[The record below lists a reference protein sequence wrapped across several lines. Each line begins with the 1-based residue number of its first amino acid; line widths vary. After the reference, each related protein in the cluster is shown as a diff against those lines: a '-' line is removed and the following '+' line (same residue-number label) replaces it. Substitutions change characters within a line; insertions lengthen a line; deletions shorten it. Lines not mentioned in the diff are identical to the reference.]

1 MKTIKNY
8 IYYFFIFI
16 LIILLIVGFLI
27 NKKSS
32 ASKKNEISNLALELK
47 IRNDQLAKMQKNLF
61 KNGNNINNLIN
72 QNTLLQSQ
80 ISNFTEKD
88 SSLIESKARFKY
100 GLIKEGEY
108 FFKIKKIIETDN
120 SAENSESAL

>member
-1 MKTIKNY
+1 MSNRFDTGLIGFVNKNK
-8 IYYFFIFI
+8 IT
-16 LIILLIVGFLI
+16 LVLIVILFSLIKQNIFTNNFPTIVSNKQRAISDIKLI
-27 NKKSS
+27 N
-32 ASKKNEISNLALELK
+32 
-47 IRNDQLAKMQKNLF
+47 
-61 KNGNNINNLIN
+61 NNLIN

-120 SAENSESAL
+120 SAENSEPAL

>member
-1 MKTIKNY
+1 MSNRFDTGLIGFVNKNK
-8 IYYFFIFI
+8 IT
-16 LIILLIVGFLI
+16 LVLIVILFSLI
-27 NKKSS
+27 K
-32 ASKKNEISNLALELK
+32 
-47 IRNDQLAKMQKNLF
+47 
-61 KNGNNINNLIN
+61 